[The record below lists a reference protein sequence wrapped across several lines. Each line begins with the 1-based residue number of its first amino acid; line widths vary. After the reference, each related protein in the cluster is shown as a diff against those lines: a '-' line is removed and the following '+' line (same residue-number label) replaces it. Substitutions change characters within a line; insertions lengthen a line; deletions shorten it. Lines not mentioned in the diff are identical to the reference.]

1 MKPISVEAATHL
13 ARKKARDIRLVGE
26 MQSYDM
32 VVLEDRATG
41 ERRRVPNKYM
51 MLANRKKEIA
61 FEMVPPSDEAV
72 TDSTTEDEE

>member
-1 MKPISVEAATHL
+1 MKSISVEDATRA

-26 MQSYDM
+26 MPSYDM

-51 MLANRKKEIA
+51 LLAHNKKEIA
-61 FEMVPPSDEAV
+61 FEMVPASEG
-72 TDSTTEDEE
+72 STAEDEE